1 MGANKRA
8 RREAEIWAQEIAR
21 QDKLVDRMDASILE
35 DVNTL
40 SRKVRED
47 IADDKKNG
55 ASFNYED
62 NTEEASL
69 LIIPELPTR
78 DSETGVGR
86 EETKRESPNLV
97 HIPSKTEIMEKK
109 CTPNVE
115 TISGPEDTD
124 TVVVTPVEDP
134 PRVETVVSHLEEM
147 SPNEE
152 EVDDHFDDKIVSGSD
167 KSYHAHI
174 NLNLISAF
182 VKLAAATVEEE
193 DVSTDTSVE
202 EKMMAPIEVSN
213 PVEEVAAQVEE
224 VTAAV
229 AAVLEEFA
237 NPIDATV
244 IERKPSR
251 ISLLTD
257 DWVEDKNE
265 GTEESDGE
273 VDASSGYST
282 IEDSSLD
289 LKLDGEE
296 DEDVD
301 GQGIFSLTE
310 IEGSFAD
317 ALQEDESF
325 VLKEANKELL
335 APAEA

>member
-1 MGANKRA
+1 MG
-8 RREAEIWAQEIAR
+8 
-21 QDKLVDRMDASILE
+21 
-35 DVNTL
+35 
-40 SRKVRED
+40 
-47 IADDKKNG
+47 
-55 ASFNYED
+55 
-62 NTEEASL
+62 
-69 LIIPELPTR
+69 
-78 DSETGVGR
+78 
-86 EETKRESPNLV
+86 
-97 HIPSKTEIMEKK
+97 
-109 CTPNVE
+109 
-115 TISGPEDTD
+115 TD
-124 TVVVTPVEDP
+124 TVVVTPVENP
-134 PRVETVVSHLEEM
+134 HCGKTVVSHIQGM
-147 SPNEE
+147 FPTNEE
-152 EVDDHFDDKIVSGSD
+152 EVDDHFDKQID

-193 DVSTDTSVE
+193 DVSANTSVE
-202 EKMMAPIEVSN
+202 ETMMAPIEVSN

-257 DWVEDKNE
+257 DWVEDKDE

-289 LKLDGEE
+289 LKLDGEQ
-296 DEDVD
+296 DEEVD

-310 IEGSFAD
+310 IEGSFAN
-317 ALQEDESF
+317 ALQGDESF
-325 VLKEANKELL
+325 ALKEAKKELL

>member
-1 MGANKRA
+1 M
-8 RREAEIWAQEIAR
+8 
-21 QDKLVDRMDASILE
+21 
-35 DVNTL
+35 
-40 SRKVRED
+40 
-47 IADDKKNG
+47 
-55 ASFNYED
+55 
-62 NTEEASL
+62 
-69 LIIPELPTR
+69 
-78 DSETGVGR
+78 
-86 EETKRESPNLV
+86 
-97 HIPSKTEIMEKK
+97 
-109 CTPNVE
+109 
-115 TISGPEDTD
+115 
-124 TVVVTPVEDP
+124 
-134 PRVETVVSHLEEM
+134 
-147 SPNEE
+147 
-152 EVDDHFDDKIVSGSD
+152 
-167 KSYHAHI
+167 
-174 NLNLISAF
+174 
-182 VKLAAATVEEE
+182 AA
-193 DVSTDTSVE
+193 
-202 EKMMAPIEVSN
+202 IEVSN

-296 DEDVD
+296 DEDVVVD

-310 IEGSFAD
+310 IEGSFAND
-317 ALQEDESF
+317 ALQGSENF